1 MINDPDGFY
10 FNVHTTLNTTGAIRG
25 QLVKQP

>member
-10 FNVHTTLNTTGAIRG
+10 FNVHTTINTGGAIRA
-25 QLVKQP
+25 QLVKQ